1 MVRRVTRG
9 IEASISLTHVI
20 SRKPSTRGDTVGRSN
35 EFDVSMQSLQRA
47 QSEAEKRVKVLLL
60 LLRFF
65 SEPVMTKSLEW

>member
-1 MVRRVTRG
+1 MVRRVTRR

-20 SRKPSTRGDTVGRSN
+20 SRKPSARGDTVERRN

-47 QSEAEKRVKVLLL
+47 QSEAERRVKVLLL